1 MKILQLRFLNLNSL
15 LGEWQIDLT
24 DPAFGNDG
32 IFAITGPTGAGK
44 STILDAICLAL
55 YGRTPRLNKITKSGN
70 EIMSRHSG
78 ECFAE
83 ITFATAAGQFRC
95 HWSQHRA
102 RKKASGELQ
111 SPKHEIAD
119 ALSGQ
124 IIEAQIRKVAQ
135 RIETI
140 TGMDFERFTLSML
153 LAQGSFAAFL
163 QAAPDQRAP
172 ILEQIT
178 GSAIY
183 SQISTRVHAL
193 RTTENNKLNTL
204 EAQLSGM
211 ALLSTEDE
219 AQLKIRLEQQQ
230 QREAVLNGQREQL
243 SQAIHWLSTIDS
255 LQRELQDLDQQHQGL
270 LNRRDAFKADE
281 QKLEN
286 GKRALQLAADYASL
300 SALRQAQSSEQKAE
314 QEYRDEL
321 PAKKRAL
328 VIAEDKLQRSK
339 HSLSE
344 SRHAQGLTLPTIRK
358 TQALDLQFQAQ
369 QAPIDNAAAAL
380 KELEQNLAHLQAQ
393 QQANSLKLTKNNAD
407 LSELVQQIAAR
418 QADQTLVDQLS
429 GLQSRFSSLRVLT
442 AKRQEKTA
450 EHNNAKAES
459 ANTLATWQE
468 KTRALTEKKRQRQE
482 LIERLALQESERL
495 QTLGGQD
502 ITHWRKSQVS
512 LQEKKQRLEN
522 LGLQLNALA
531 QSQGLQ
537 PDLDQQ
543 SATLTDNIADS
554 KQQLSRQTEKQAGLE
569 RELHLLE
576 TQVLLLHKIHS
587 LEQAR
592 EQLEDGQ
599 PCPLCGANEH
609 PYAQGNVP
617 QADSASL
624 KLNAVRA
631 KLDAVSQQSV
641 SHKIRLA
648 EDNKVLEQVS
658 QQQRDTSL
666 QITQQQKLV
675 EHTSQQLTDS
685 GLAPVS
691 QAELVNSLPQLV
703 NDNRDCLNNTNLLLA
718 TIEQQDL
725 ALITLRATL
734 DAAKNSANE
743 LERQHL
749 AASHQKDSA
758 ERTLSRLEKERSQL
772 GEQVHDEQQDAL
784 AALAI
789 YGITTLPED
798 SFATVEN
805 TLITRREQWLA
816 KQLEKTHLEQDINN
830 LTLQVEHQ
838 NQQLSD
844 RNEELAKQRR
854 DHATLLTTQQALVR
868 ERKALFD
875 DKDPVLEESRLAAAV
890 LNVEKQ
896 LDKDNQYLH
905 AASQAATQL
914 NSKLKTIVE
923 SLHNRAGPLN
933 LAEEAF
939 QRNLSRYA
947 FVSEADFQS
956 ASLSDETKETLS
968 REARQLSDEQN
979 GLDARRKDRAE
990 RLKNERE
997 KAITERAIAPLK
1009 QDLDNSTNQLKTA
1022 QQELG
1027 ACQQKLDDNQ
1037 TLRAS
1042 QQERATAI
1050 DAQKTECQ
1058 RWDNLHLLIGS
1069 ADGKKYRN
1077 FAQGLTFEVLVGH
1090 ANRQLQKMSERY
1102 LLIRDK
1108 AEPLEL
1114 NVVDNYQAGEIRST
1128 KNLSGGE
1135 SFIVSLALALG
1146 LSQMASSNVRVDS
1159 LFLDEGFGTLDEEAL
1174 DTALEAL
1181 SSLQQSGKLIGVIS
1195 HVASLKE
1202 RIGTQLQV
1210 SPQTGG
1216 RSVISGPGCRRLS

>member
-1 MKILQLRFLNLNSL
+1 MRILQLRFKNLNSL

-24 DPAFGNDG
+24 DPAYGNDG

-55 YGRTPRLNKITKSGN
+55 YGRTPRLSKITKSSN

-83 ITFATAAGQFRC
+83 ITFETPAGQFRC

-102 RKKASGELQ
+102 RKKAAGDLQ
-111 SPKHEIAD
+111 SPKHEISD

-135 RIETI
+135 RIEAI

-183 SQISTRVHAL
+183 SQISTRVHEL
-193 RTTENNKLNTL
+193 RTIENNTLNTL
-204 EAQLSGM
+204 QAQLSGM

-219 AQLKIRLEQQQ
+219 AQLKTRLEQQQ
-230 QREAVLNGQREQL
+230 KNEAELNSQREQY
-243 SQAIHWLSTIDS
+243 SQSINWLSTIDS
-255 LQRELQDLDQQHQGL
+255 LQIELQDLDRQNQNL
-270 LNRRDAFKADE
+270 LTRRDAFKADE
-281 QKLEN
+281 KKLDD

-300 SALRQAQSSEQKAE
+300 GALCQAQSSEQKTE
-314 QEYRDEL
+314 QECRAEL
-321 PAKKRAL
+321 PAKKEAL
-328 VIAEDKLQRSK
+328 TLAEKKLQQSK

-344 SRHAQGLTLPTIRK
+344 SRNVQGLTLPTIRK
-358 TQALDLQFQAQ
+358 TQALDLQAQAQ
-369 QAPIDNAAAAL
+369 QAPIDKAASAL
-380 KELEQNLAHLQAQ
+380 KELEQGLAHMQEQ
-393 QQANSLKLTKNNAD
+393 QKENSQKLTENKTH
-407 LSELVQQIAAR
+407 LSELVVQIAAR
-418 QADQTLVDQLS
+418 QADETLVDQLS

-442 AKRQEKTA
+442 SKSREKTE
-450 EHNNAKAES
+450 EHDKAKAEC
-459 ANTLATWQE
+459 ANTLATWQKQFSE
-468 KTRALTEKKRQRQE
+468 LAEKKLQLQQ
-482 LIERLALQESERL
+482 LIDRLALQQSKRL
-495 QTLGGQD
+495 QTLDGQD
-502 ITHWRKSQVS
+502 ITHWRKSQAS
-512 LQEKKQRLEN
+512 LVERKQLLEN

-537 PDLDQQ
+537 PDLDKR
-543 SATLTDNIADS
+543 SIALTDSIADS
-554 KQQLSRQTEKQAGLE
+554 KQQLSLQTEKQESLE
-569 RELHLLE
+569 RELELLE
-576 TQVLLLHKIHS
+576 TQVLLLNKIHS

-592 EQLEDGQ
+592 EQLEDGE

-609 PYAQGNVP
+609 PYAEGNVP

-624 KLNAVRA
+624 KLNAVKA
-631 KLDAVSQQSV
+631 KLNAASQQLV
-641 SHKIRLA
+641 THKIRIA
-648 EDNKVLEQVS
+648 EDNKGLEQVS

-666 QITQQQKLV
+666 QITQQQKLI
-675 EHTSQQLTDS
+675 EQTTQQLSDS
-685 GLAPVS
+685 GLAPAT
-691 QAELVNSLPQLV
+691 QTQLAESLPQLV
-703 NDNRDCLNNTNLLLA
+703 KDNRDSLNNTNQLLT
-718 TIEQQDL
+718 TIEQQDQ
-725 ALITLRATL
+725 ALVTLRASLET
-734 DAAKNSANE
+734 AKKSTNE
-743 LERQHL
+743 LEQQHL
-749 AASHQKDSA
+749 AAGHQKDTA
-758 ERTLSRLEKERSQL
+758 EQTRVRLEKEQGVLNEQL
-772 GEQVHDEQQDAL
+772 EGEQQEAL
-784 AALAI
+784 AALSI

-798 SFATVEN
+798 SFAAVEN
-805 TLITRREQWLA
+805 TLIKRREEWLA
-816 KQLEKTHLEQDINN
+816 TQLEKSSLDQSSTN
-830 LTLQVEHQ
+830 LTLQIEHQ
-838 NQQLSD
+838 NQQLSE
-844 RNEELAKQRR
+844 RSEELAKQRR
-854 DHATLLTTQQALVR
+854 DHATLLKTQEALIDD
-868 ERKALFD
+868 RKELFD
-875 DKDPVLEESRLAAAV
+875 DKDPVLEESRLADAV
-890 LNVEKQ
+890 IKAEKQ
-896 LDKDNQYLH
+896 VEKDNQQLH

-914 NSKLKTIVE
+914 NIKIKAIVE
-923 SLHNRAGPLN
+923 SLQNRTRQLN

-939 QRNLSRYA
+939 KQGLRKHS

-956 ASLSDETKETLS
+956 ACLSDETREKLS
-968 REARQLSDEQN
+968 REARQLSDEQS

-997 KAITERAIAPLK
+997 KAITERAIEPLK
-1009 QDLDNSTNQLKTA
+1009 QDLNNTTNQLKTT

-1027 ACQQKLDDNQ
+1027 ACQQKLNDNQ
-1037 TLRAS
+1037 NLRAS

-1050 DAQKTECQ
+1050 DAQKIECQ

-1077 FAQGLTFEVLVGH
+1077 FAQGLTFELLVGH
-1090 ANRQLQKMSERY
+1090 ANRQLQKMSDRY

-1108 AEPLEL
+1108 REPLEL

-1146 LSQMASSNVRVDS
+1146 LSQMASKNVRVDS

-1195 HVASLKE
+1195 HVSSLKE
-1202 RIGTQLQV
+1202 RIGTQIQV

-1216 RSVISGPGCRRLS
+1216 RSLISGPGCQRII

>member
-1 MKILQLRFLNLNSL
+1 MRILQLRFKNLNSL

-55 YGRTPRLNKITKSGN
+55 YGRTPRLSKITKSSN

-83 ITFATAAGQFRC
+83 ITFETPTGQFRC

-102 RKKASGELQ
+102 RKKASGDLQ
-111 SPKHEIAD
+111 SPKHEISD

-124 IIEAQIRKVAQ
+124 IIEAKIRNVAQ
-135 RIETI
+135 RIEAI

-193 RTTENNKLNTL
+193 RTIENNTLNTL
-204 EAQLSGM
+204 QAQLSGM

-219 AQLKIRLEQQQ
+219 AQLKTRLEQQQ
-230 QREAVLNGQREQL
+230 QREAELNGQREQF
-243 SQAIHWLSTIDS
+243 SQAINWLGTIDS
-255 LQRELQDLDQQHQGL
+255 LQSELQDLDQQNQHL
-270 LNRRDAFKADE
+270 LNRRDAFKADKK
-281 QKLEN
+281 KLDD

-300 SALRQAQSSEQKAE
+300 GALRQAQSSEQKTE
-314 QEYRDEL
+314 QACDDEL
-321 PAKKRAL
+321 PAKKEAL
-328 VIAEDKLQRSK
+328 TFAEDALQQSK

-344 SRHAQGLTLPTIRK
+344 SRDVQGLTLPTIRK
-358 TQALDLQFQAQ
+358 TQALDLQSQAQ
-369 QAPIDNAAAAL
+369 QSPIDKAVSAL
-380 KELEQNLAHLQAQ
+380 KELEQGLAHLQEQ
-393 QQANSLKLTKNNAD
+393 QKENNLKLTKNNAD
-407 LSELVQQIAAR
+407 LSDLVKQLAAR
-418 QADQTLVDQLS
+418 QADETLVEQLS
-429 GLQSRFSSLRVLT
+429 GLQSLFSSLRVLT
-442 AKRQEKTA
+442 SKRQEQTA
-450 EHNNAKAES
+450 EHNDAKAES
-459 ANTLATWQE
+459 ANTLAIWQKQSSE
-468 KTRALTEKKRQRQE
+468 LTKKKRQRQE

-495 QTLGGQD
+495 QTLNGQD

-512 LQEKKQRLEN
+512 LAERNQRLEN

-537 PDLDQQ
+537 LDLDKQ
-543 SATLTDNIADS
+543 SIALTDSIASS
-554 KQQLSRQTEKQAGLE
+554 KRQLSLQTKKQAGLE
-569 RELHLLE
+569 RELELLE
-576 TQVLLLHKIHS
+576 TQVSLLNKIHS

-592 EQLEDGQ
+592 GQLEDGE

-609 PYAQGNVP
+609 PYAEGNVP
-617 QADSASL
+617 QADDTSL
-624 KLNAVRA
+624 KLNAIKA
-631 KLDAVSQQSV
+631 KLSAASQQLV
-641 SHKIRLA
+641 THQIRMA
-648 EDNKVLEQVS
+648 EDNKGLEQIS
-658 QQQRDTSL
+658 QQQRDTTL
-666 QITQQQKLV
+666 QITQQQKLI
-675 EHTSQQLTDS
+675 EQTTQQLSDS
-685 GLAPVS
+685 GLATVS
-691 QAELVNSLPQLV
+691 NAELTDFLPQLA
-703 NDNRDCLNNTNLLLA
+703 NDNQDSLNNTNLLLT
-718 TIEQQDL
+718 TIDQQEQ
-725 ALITLRATL
+725 ALVTLRAALET
-734 DAAKNSANE
+734 AKNSTNE
-743 LERQHL
+743 LEQQYL
-749 AASHQKDSA
+749 AAGHQKDTA
-758 ERTLSRLEKERSQL
+758 EQNLARLEKERRLLSVQVQ
-772 GEQVHDEQQDAL
+772 GEQQNTL
-784 AALAI
+784 AALSI

-798 SFATVEN
+798 SFTAVEN
-805 TLITRREQWLA
+805 TLKTRREQWLA
-816 KQLEKTHLEQDINN
+816 KQLEKTHLDQGISN
-830 LTLQVEHQ
+830 LTLLVEHQ
-838 NQQLSD
+838 NQQLSE
-844 RNEELAKQRR
+844 RSVELTKQRR
-854 DHATLLTTQQALVR
+854 DHDILLKAQQTLVHD
-868 ERKALFD
+868 RKALFE
-875 DKDPVLEESRLAAAV
+875 DKDPLLEESRLATAV
-890 LNVEKQ
+890 LKAEKIVANNT
-896 LDKDNQYLH
+896 LKLH

-914 NSKLKTIVE
+914 NTKIKTIVE
-923 SLHNRAGPLN
+923 SLHNRAGL
-933 LAEEAF
+933 LSVAEEAF
-939 QRNLSRYA
+939 RQGLSKYS

-956 ASLSDETKETLS
+956 ACLSDETREKLS
-968 REARQLSDEQN
+968 REARQLSDEQS
-979 GLDARRKDRAE
+979 GLDARYRDRAE

-997 KAITERAIAPLK
+997 KAITERTIEPLK
-1009 QDLDNSTNQLKTA
+1009 QDLDSTTNQLKTT

-1027 ACQQKLDDNQ
+1027 ACQQKLDDDQ

-1042 QQERATAI
+1042 QQERAAAI

-1077 FAQGLTFEVLVGH
+1077 FAQGLTFELLVGH
-1090 ANRQLQKMSERY
+1090 ANRQLQKMSDRY

-1114 NVVDNYQAGEIRST
+1114 NVVDNYQTGEIRST

-1146 LSQMASSNVRVDS
+1146 LSQMASKNVRVDS

-1195 HVASLKE
+1195 HVSSLKE
-1202 RIGTQLQV
+1202 RIGTQIQV
-1210 SPQTGG
+1210 CPQTGG
-1216 RSVISGPGCRRLS
+1216 RSLISGPGCQRLS